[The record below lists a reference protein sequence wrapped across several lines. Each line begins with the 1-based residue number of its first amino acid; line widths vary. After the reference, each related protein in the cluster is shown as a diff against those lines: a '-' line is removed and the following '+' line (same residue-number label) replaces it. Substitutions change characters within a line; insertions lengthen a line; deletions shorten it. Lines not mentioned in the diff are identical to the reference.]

1 MSEVHTSRSGVIPN
15 IFAGAFGAFLTAIID
30 SFTNG
35 KFEYWSFILTKN

>member
-35 KFEYWSFILTKN
+35 NASITNKF